1 MPLPG
6 PIQESSVQDTMEE
19 IRAPLDLA
27 REFLRTEGPRMLGAL
42 AVFVLVLLF
51 GFLVAAGVTRILER
65 TGRAGRYGRVVR
77 RLVRWVFGIL
87 GLVLA
92 LHVLGLTAIATS
104 VLATG
109 GVMAVILGFAF
120 KDIGE
125 NLLAGIFLA
134 FSRSFDVGD
143 LIESDGLRGVV
154 KSIDLRDTHIR
165 TFDGCDIFIP
175 SAAIF
180 RNPLLNFTR
189 DGLRRGSFTVGI
201 DYGDDAERALA
212 VLETTLPTV
221 PGILDDP
228 PPAVE
233 ISGFAPGH
241 VELTAYIWVDTF
253 SGQLLYRGRSAA
265 MAACRKALQEGGFTF
280 SSEVTTALD
289 VPPLEVRMAGEAGPD
304 DRGTAGGR
312 SGPST
317 GSASP
322 AGESR

>member
-1 MPLPG
+1 MMRAAGFL
-6 PIQESSVQDTMEE
+6 QDSSVQDTMEE

-27 REFLRTEGPRMLGAL
+27 SEFLRNEGPRMLGAL
-42 AVFVLVLLF
+42 AVFLLVLLF
-51 GFLVAAGVTRILER
+51 GFAVAFTVTRILER
-65 TGRAGRYGRVVR
+65 TGRAGRYSRVIR
-77 RLVRWVFGIL
+77 RLIRWVVGAL

-154 KSIDLRDTHIR
+154 RSIDLRDTHIR

-175 SAAIF
+175 SATIF
-180 RNPLLNFTR
+180 RNPLMNFTR

-201 DYGDDAERALA
+201 DYGDDVERAKA
-212 VLETTLPTV
+212 VLETTLPSV
-221 PGILDDP
+221 DAILDDP
-228 PPAVE
+228 APVVE

-241 VELTAYIWVDTF
+241 VELTVHVWVDTF
-253 SGQLLYRGRSAA
+253 SGGLLYKGRTAA
-265 MAACRKALQEGGFTF
+265 MAACRRALLEGGFTF
-280 SSEVTTALD
+280 SSQVTTALE
-289 VPPLEVRMAGEAGPD
+289 VPPLEVRL
-304 DRGTAGGR
+304 GR
-312 SGPST
+312 SGA
-317 GSASP
+317 SAP
-322 AGESR
+322 QEEARERGAGDAGPGGAG